1 MWALFRTYNQ
11 VTDSNIIYSFIGVFD
26 TFELANKMKE
36 QLKEETKS
44 QYHDYYISE
53 ININTLY
60 ETF

>member
-11 VTDSNIIYSFIGVFD
+11 VTDSNIAFSLLGVFD